1 MARATPSST
10 AVYLEV
16 GAKRTFACAVDWPGW
31 CRSGRDE
38 DHALETLA
46 AYASRY
52 AACPAAVRIA
62 FRPPGGL
69 SAPRF
74 DVVDRFKGNATTDFG
89 APGVVPRLD
98 DDVPS
103 ARDAARLA
111 SLMEG
116 AWIVLDAVVAS
127 APAKLRKGPRGG
139 GRDRDAIAEHVL
151 AAEGGY
157 GPKIGVRGRGLTMA
171 DTAEVA
177 AFRGRLLDAVRA
189 REPEV
194 SGRAKPWPVRYAA
207 RRIAWHALDHAWE
220 IEDKSE

>member
-1 MARATPSST
+1 MARASAAT

-38 DHALETLA
+38 DDALDTLA

-52 AACPAAVRIA
+52 AACPAAAHVS
-62 FRPPGGL
+62 FRPPGGI

-74 DVVDRFKGNATTDFG
+74 DVVDRIKGNATTDFG
-89 APGVVPRLD
+89 APGVVPPLD
-98 DDVPS
+98 AGVPD
-103 ARDAARLA
+103 AREASRLA
-111 SLMEG
+111 ALMEG
-116 AWIVLDAVVAS
+116 AWAVLAEVVAS
-127 APAKLRKGPRGG
+127 APASLRKGPRGG

-171 DTAEVA
+171 DTAGVA
-177 AFRGRLLDAVRA
+177 AFRAGLADAVRSG
-189 REPEV
+189 EPEV
-194 SGRAKPWPVRYAA
+194 SGRAAPWPVRYAA